1 MSQKTMFQNGNFQ
14 FCPQE
19 FLGRTPTQ
27 EAETIYGH
35 YPFPRFPVPEN
46 ESTQKSKKSVSKVR
60 GISKSSSKDN
70 LMHEA
75 MSQ

>member
-1 MSQKTMFQNGNFQ
+1 MAITRFPVSPVPRFPGSPVPRFPGSPVPR
-14 FCPQE
+14 FP
-19 FLGRTPTQ
+19 GSPV
-27 EAETIYGH
+27 
-35 YPFPRFPVPEN
+35 PRFPVPEN

-60 GISKSSSKDN
+60 GISKSSSKDT